1 MACSQSKLFD
11 IFFLNGQIDRF
22 DVEPAPSFV
31 LCKRD
36 IKEMIKRL
44 QDMTDAECPLPV
56 CGRPLSDKGKRNCGR
71 PVSSAGASCAACR
84 RPSAAPT
91 LPASSPT

>member
-56 CGRPLSDKGKRNCGR
+56 CGRPLPDKGKRCDR
-71 PVSSAGASCAACR
+71 CCADGYCER
-84 RPSAAPT
+84 QVMGWTGCFPH
-91 LPASSPT
+91 